1 MCWRGSKIIKC
12 LPIVMLALFLINPM
26 LLVVVFAEG
35 AEATL
40 DTDKDLYLVGD
51 TVGFNAGGLAPDSEY
66 VLIILYHDSLVYS
79 LEFNSTSDG
88 SLPSDIRWNS
98 TSSSP
103 GTYTVKLVDVE
114 GNPVSESIFGL
125 VEVNKY
131 EFLPQESIVINGGG
145 LNPNSIIL
153 VTVSDGILIFNGSV
167 TTDEYG
173 EFQVVISIPFNTTY
187 GSYNVVISS
196 EGAEPKLVF
205 TVFVNS
211 TFTNQLNVV
220 GGDLSSIIEF
230 VQGLNTTIQQSI
242 LAKLENALKKIEQA
256 EHYLLLNRTHV
267 ARNML
272 NAAENILNACVN
284 ELNAQ
289 SGKHI
294 ENDTASNLI
303 SSIRNL
309 MNNIE
314 VSKSNIS
321 KSLGREKQLNNVFNV
336 EAVKADK
343 DRLGKHDHEGSD
355 QAEKGKHQNSNGK
368 GKGKDK
374 HQH

>member
-1 MCWRGSKIIKC
+1 MLWRGSKIIKC

-26 LLVVVFAEG
+26 LLVVVFAQG

-40 DTDKDLYLVGD
+40 DTDKDLYFVGD
-51 TVGFNAGGLAPDSEY
+51 TVRFNAGGLAPDSEY
-66 VLIILYHDSLVYS
+66 VLLVLYHDSLVYS

-88 SLPSDIRWNS
+88 SLPSDIQWNS

-103 GTYTVKLVDVE
+103 GTYTVKLVDAD
-114 GNPVSESIFGL
+114 GKLVSENVFGL

-131 EFLPQESIVINGGG
+131 EFLPQDSIVITGGG
-145 LNPNSIIL
+145 LNPNSTIL
-153 VTVSDGILIFNGSV
+153 VTVSDDILIFNGSV

-187 GSYNVVISS
+187 GSYNVVIYS

-205 TVFVNS
+205 TVFINS
-211 TFTNQLNVV
+211 TVANQLNVV
-220 GGDLSSIIEF
+220 GMDLSLIID
-230 VQGLNTTIQQSI
+230 VVLGINTTIQQSI

-256 EHYLLLNRTHV
+256 EHYILLNRTHV

-289 SGKHI
+289 HGKHI
-294 ENDTASNLI
+294 ENDTASSLI
-303 SSIRNL
+303 SSIQNL

-321 KSLGREKQLNNVFNV
+321 KSAGREKQLNNVFNG
-336 EAVKADK
+336 EAVKTDNDK
-343 DRLGKHDHEGSD
+343 FGKHDHKGSN
-355 QAEKGKHQNSNGK
+355 QADKGKHQNSNGK

-374 HQH
+374 H